1 MLADAEGPTG
11 WSILVH
17 GAGDIAPEDTRLPPK
32 VARKRPRRAQ
42 RSSPP
47 VIRRSNAVVAA
58 VMELEPHP
66 LFNSGTG
73 ACLDEAA
80 LIRHDT
86 SVMDGETLAAGGV
99 CAMPA
104 LEHPIGIVRKVMD
117 DSPHVLLTAE
127 GAVRFGLSQGF
138 VRGKPCCKNRPR
150 TFRC

>member
-47 VIRRSNAVVAA
+47 VIRRSNAVMAA

-66 LFNSGTG
+66 LFTGTG